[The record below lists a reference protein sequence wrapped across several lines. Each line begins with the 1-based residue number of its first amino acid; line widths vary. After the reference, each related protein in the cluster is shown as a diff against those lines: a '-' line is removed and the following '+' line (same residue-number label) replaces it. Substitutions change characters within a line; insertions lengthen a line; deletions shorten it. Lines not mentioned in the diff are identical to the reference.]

1 MSHSEFLEWL
11 EFLSLPTEQELQLAQ
26 IALMISSFVGIK
38 GVDINTFLINKL
50 ELQEQKREL
59 TAEDINKIAGVVS

>member
-11 EFLSLPTEQELQLAQ
+11 EYLSLPTEQELQLAQ

-50 ELQEQKREL
+50 EQQEQREL
-59 TAEDINKIAGVVS
+59 TADDINRLAGVK